1 MWGYFVKALYL
12 SWIWFLVSFYTDLG
26 QAARILALALSVIV
40 ALRLL
45 SPRPFAASAP
55 KENQLWRGRRIVS
68 VLAFVVIA
76 MPALS
81 SFGTVFSV
89 WDAVVSWNRW
99 GVELSRNEYEPYN
112 AAYPILWPAVW
123 SLIYEAQ
130 GSTTLWFIA
139 KASIAAPLL
148 ATAFLIAD
156 QIKRPHLVSGAI
168 LALLAALV
176 FSTQTS
182 MVVSGYMDLPLAM
195 TGLGALVLL
204 IHAVDEPF
212 NERRD
217 ELFMLAVITSA
228 VAIITK
234 QAGIIFAGIVGL
246 CLLYETFLR
255 RVAITKLLLYGLIVF
270 FPLVAYLHMYFG
282 LEANAF
288 GNFDFLNQVADKNRG
303 DAGEFQ
309 HATALFRD
317 AFPSVVWPILF
328 VGIILN
334 LIFVRSYKGVIGL
347 LCLGAGL
354 VTFTIFATCCAYGIR
369 NGYLV
374 MSFAMASAFIG
385 YSSAEAWASK
395 KKPALALA
403 APPEIS
409 FSLRT
414 PLAVS
419 FLAAVVALL
428 VLTLEWPE
436 QRLSEY
442 DRKIRPEQL
451 GYGFPNKFLMDHSE
465 EIEKAPLLAS
475 PYMIAGYLPL
485 TEEKFLYCPK
495 TNASCIQ
502 RAKKAATGASIL
514 VFSPENFEDEGSKAF
529 IAESLAAGRAKII
542 SRSGPLTLYSFKIE

>member
-1 MWGYFVKALYL
+1 
-12 SWIWFLVSFYTDLG
+12 
-26 QAARILALALSVIV
+26 
-40 ALRLL
+40 
-45 SPRPFAASAP
+45 
-55 KENQLWRGRRIVS
+55 
-68 VLAFVVIA
+68 

-234 QAGIIFAGIVGL
+234 QAWIIFAGIVGL

-282 LEANAF
+282 LEANA
-288 GNFDFLNQVADKNRG
+288 
-303 DAGEFQ
+303 
-309 HATALFRD
+309 
-317 AFPSVVWPILF
+317 
-328 VGIILN
+328 
-334 LIFVRSYKGVIGL
+334 
-347 LCLGAGL
+347 
-354 VTFTIFATCCAYGIR
+354 
-369 NGYLV
+369 
-374 MSFAMASAFIG
+374 
-385 YSSAEAWASK
+385 
-395 KKPALALA
+395 
-403 APPEIS
+403 
-409 FSLRT
+409 
-414 PLAVS
+414 
-419 FLAAVVALL
+419 
-428 VLTLEWPE
+428 
-436 QRLSEY
+436 
-442 DRKIRPEQL
+442 
-451 GYGFPNKFLMDHSE
+451 
-465 EIEKAPLLAS
+465 
-475 PYMIAGYLPL
+475 
-485 TEEKFLYCPK
+485 
-495 TNASCIQ
+495 
-502 RAKKAATGASIL
+502 
-514 VFSPENFEDEGSKAF
+514 
-529 IAESLAAGRAKII
+529 
-542 SRSGPLTLYSFKIE
+542 